1 MSSQTQIHE
10 HWQRPVPTRLDEPTI
25 GVRNTRRRP
34 ITTCANRTLVRKST
48 LQHSHSPNHSQQIH
62 FHEQPHRP
70 NPKRRRGFSQGQPST
85 KGPRGGRQTNQRI
98 MHCKGSREETE
109 LNNTTAATDTT
120 DGHFR
125 YVFFVMN
132 NE

>member
-1 MSSQTQIHE
+1 
-10 HWQRPVPTRLDEPTI
+10 
-25 GVRNTRRRP
+25 
-34 ITTCANRTLVRKST
+34 
-48 LQHSHSPNHSQQIH
+48 
-62 FHEQPHRP
+62 
-70 NPKRRRGFSQGQPST
+70 
-85 KGPRGGRQTNQRI
+85 